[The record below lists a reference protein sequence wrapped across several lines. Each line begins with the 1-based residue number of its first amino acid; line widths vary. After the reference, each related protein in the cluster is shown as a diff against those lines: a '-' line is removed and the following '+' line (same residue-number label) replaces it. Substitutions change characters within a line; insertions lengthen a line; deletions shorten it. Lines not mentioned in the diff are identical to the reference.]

1 MKIHIDNSKN
11 SQYSKILPEWI
22 KDQFIRLVIQS
33 YIGIL
38 ATAMN
43 DILEFTERLAF
54 NSFPEVSKI
63 NPPASLA
70 IR

>member
-1 MKIHIDNSKN
+1 MKTSIHQTKN
-11 SQYSKILPEWI
+11 SRYSKILNEEI
-22 KDQFIRLVIQS
+22 KDHLIRLIIQS
-33 YIGIL
+33 YIEIL

-43 DILEFTERLAF
+43 DILEFTERLVS